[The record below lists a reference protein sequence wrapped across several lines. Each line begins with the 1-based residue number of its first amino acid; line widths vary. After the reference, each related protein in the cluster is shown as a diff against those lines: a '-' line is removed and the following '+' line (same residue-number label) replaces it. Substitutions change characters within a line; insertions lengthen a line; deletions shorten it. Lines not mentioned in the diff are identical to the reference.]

1 MCQVVEML
9 RGLDGVMLTFA
20 EMVSN
25 DGNEVGFTRVPCD
38 RFHVESASP
47 KHASRSLK

>member
-1 MCQVVEML
+1 MPSSGNTIAFLMNLWLLL
-9 RGLDGVMLTFA
+9 RK
-20 EMVSN
+20 ERQN
-25 DGNEVGFTRVPCD
+25 NGNGIAFTRVPCD